1 MNMHACIH
9 TNTQFRQFTFAC
21 ELSIVFAG
29 TFITAHDALDV
40 LILVGTIR
48 TVLRVLRGREA
59 MLDEREIRLV
69 FQRQRIEIGGDRG
82 EVAGERV
89 ETATSSR
96 VERVR
101 QRVEARRHGVHQR
114 RFAPRR
120 CHQSHV
126 ITTPQVKS
134 RHAQIYPLENTQY
147 KTEKHEILFSYPKK
161 KFFLLFCT
169 VLFNKFFRRGNF
181 GRATAER
188 ARIRALEV
196 IGHPLGTL

>member
-1 MNMHACIH
+1 M
-9 TNTQFRQFTFAC
+9 
-21 ELSIVFAG
+21 FAG
-29 TFITAHDALDV
+29 TFITTHDALDV
-40 LILVGTIR
+40 LILVDTIR

-134 RHAQIYPLENTQY
+134 RHAQIYIHLKTLSIKPKNTKFY
-147 KTEKHEILFSYPKK
+147 FLSKEKIFLIILH
-161 KFFLLFCT
+161 C
-169 VLFNKFFRRGNF
+169 V
-181 GRATAER
+181 
-188 ARIRALEV
+188 V
-196 IGHPLGTL
+196 